1 MVKQMAYLSVL
12 ILNSQFHSNIL
23 KYSIMVEANIVFL
36 QTKIEIK
43 MGNKV
48 KKEKKNVLF

>member
-1 MVKQMAYLSVL
+1 MAYLYAL

-23 KYSIMVEANIVFL
+23 NYSIMVEANMVCL

-43 MGNKV
+43 WEK
-48 KKEKKNVLF
+48 KKENNVIF